1 MCLPHG
7 LHVSSKTTPRREPRC
22 QLFFTQSDRSVH
34 FQKSLSQEY
43 NRSLGPYS
51 WATVPIHSST
61 APRSLYHVHLFVCT
75 LSVIKSQSVHT
86 TITVQPIHCIKAAA
100 TVWWQSGS
108 CIFSTRNTN
117 KTLISARPKAL
128 LICLQTMRVQLMIPF
143 ISLTSLFSHKY
154 VKLCKMYVHLH
165 VCSSCRSLL
174 LCP

>member
-1 MCLPHG
+1 MGSTLVPKPHPSVNQDVNYSSPNLTGQFTSRSHLVKNTTGLWAPTAGRLCQYTQALLP
-7 LHVSSKTTPRREPRC
+7 
-22 QLFFTQSDRSVH
+22 DH
-34 FQKSLSQEY
+34 FIMFIYLC
-43 NRSLGPYS
+43 
-51 WATVPIHSST
+51 V
-61 APRSLYHVHLFVCT
+61 

-86 TITVQPIHCIKAAA
+86 TITVQPVHCIKAAA

-117 KTLISARPKAL
+117 KTLISARPNAL